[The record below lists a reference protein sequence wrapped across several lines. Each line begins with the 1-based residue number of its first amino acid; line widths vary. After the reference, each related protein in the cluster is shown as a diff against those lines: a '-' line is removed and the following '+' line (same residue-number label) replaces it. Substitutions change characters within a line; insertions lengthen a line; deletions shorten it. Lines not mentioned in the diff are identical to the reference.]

1 MADSNITKQALSA
14 ALKELMD
21 EHSFEKISVS
31 DICEKCHMNR
41 KSFYYHFKDKYD
53 LANWIFD
60 TEFLE
65 LLREHSIDVLDSAGS
80 FNERW
85 DGIEIIC
92 KYFYQNRSFYRRIL
106 KVEGQNSFTEHFRD
120 FLYPI
125 MRTRVESL
133 LGQTD
138 VPRMVYDFVVDGF
151 VCAIER
157 WLLDKNCITSDEF
170 MYNLKKLLQLLITGI
185 NRRIVD
191 DPKWLEEI
199 Q

>member
-14 ALKELMD
+14 ALKELME
-21 EHSFEKISVS
+21 EHAFDKISVS

-41 KSFYYHFKDKYD
+41 KSFYYHFRDKYD

-65 LLREHSIDVLDSAGS
+65 LLREHSIDVLDSASS

-85 DGIEIIC
+85 GSIEIVC
-92 KYFYQNRSFYRRIL
+92 KYFYQNRSFYRNIL
-106 KVEGQNSFTEHFRD
+106 KVEGQNSFAEHFRD

-133 LGQTD
+133 LGQQD
-138 VPRMVYDFVVDGF
+138 VPQMVYDFVVDGI

-157 WLLDKNCITSDEF
+157 WLLDKNCITSNEF
-170 MYNLKKLLQLLITGI
+170 IYNLKKLLQLLIACM
-185 NRRIVD
+185 NRRIAD
-191 DPKWLEEI
+191 DPKWLDEL